1 MPVSS
6 DVRFES
12 CPLGYDL
19 VDGGAWVGAFP
30 GGPLV
35 HLNAVSFEILMIVV
49 ESASPVTADHVVALL
64 RERMDGVPS
73 DAEQIVGAVLND
85 FADRDLVRSVPM
97 TMTGG
102 ESADD

>member
-1 MPVSS
+1 MPASS

-12 CPLGYDL
+12 RPLGYDV

-49 ESASPVTADHVVALL
+49 ESSSPVTADHVVALL

-73 DAEQIVGAVLND
+73 DAEQIVGAVLSG
-85 FADRDLVRSVPM
+85 FADRGLVRSVPVA
-97 TMTGG
+97 MTGG
-102 ESADD
+102 ANADD